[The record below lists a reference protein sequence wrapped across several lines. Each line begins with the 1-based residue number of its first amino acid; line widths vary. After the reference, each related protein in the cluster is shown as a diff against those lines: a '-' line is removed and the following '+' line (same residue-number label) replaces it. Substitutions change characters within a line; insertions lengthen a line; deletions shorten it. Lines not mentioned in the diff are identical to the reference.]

1 MRTRLHRWRPPRA
14 QQEAIG
20 KLAESPREL
29 PRRRAPY
36 KMPEVDLR
44 SYYRL
49 FILFGLSLTLA
60 LMIVLF
66 RIPWR
71 PEAQLALAVTEQE
84 VVHMEEIVQTR
95 QELPPPP
102 PPRPSVPVAVPDE
115 AILEEEALS
124 FDVAL
129 DIGEAVTQLPPPP
142 PPPPAPKQETV
153 VEEEEAEIFV
163 VVEEMPEIIGGI
175 ERLYALLEYPELAR
189 KAGMEGLVVL
199 QFVVEPDGRVS
210 NIEVVRSAGR
220 LLDEAAIKAVQQLQ
234 FKPGKQRG
242 RPVRVR
248 FALPIRFRLQAAQ

>member
-1 MRTRLHRWRPPRA
+1 MRTRLQSWRPPRPLRETEGKVK
-14 QQEAIG
+14 EAARM
-20 KLAESPREL
+20 LA
-29 PRRRAPY
+29 RRRAPY
-36 KMPEVDLR
+36 KAASADLR
-44 SYYRL
+44 AYYRL
-49 FILFGLSLTLA
+49 FILLGLALTLA
-60 LMIVLF
+60 LLIVLF

-71 PEAQLALAVTEQE
+71 PKTQVVLAVTEQE
-84 VVHMEEIVQTR
+84 VVRMEEVVQTR

-115 AILEEEALS
+115 AALEEEALS
-124 FDVAL
+124 FDVSL

-142 PPPPAPKQETV
+142 PPPLAPKQEAV
-153 VEEEEAEIFV
+153 VEEEEAEIFI

-189 KAGMEGLVVL
+189 KAGLEGLVVL

-234 FKPGKQRG
+234 FKPGRQRG

-248 FALPIRFRLQAAQ
+248 FALPIRFRLQAVD